1 MSNAETAYDNFL
13 VDIGK
18 MLVKIDVNLAMQ
30 VMYYERKFLGPK
42 FLGHYPSVDLD
53 IHYKTGTNLE
63 KKRYEF
69 SSKYG
74 YMSGHVGENGLIVK
88 GNMDLKAIQEISCD
102 SDIEKITGSAS
113 CACY

>member
-1 MSNAETAYDNFL
+1 MSNAEAAYDNFL

-18 MLVKIDVNLAMQ
+18 ILVKIDVNLAMQ
-30 VMYYERKFLGPK
+30 VMYYVRK
-42 FLGHYPSVDLD
+42 FLGHYPSVNLD

-74 YMSGHVGENGLIVK
+74 FMNGHMGENGLVVK
-88 GNMDLKAIQEISCD
+88 GNMDLKTIQEISSD